1 MRHAALRAVVAAV
14 LLVSASA
21 AFAQTGTPA
30 PVDPHAGHA
39 VAPPVAKPA
48 DSLPADPQVPV
59 TPIPAVTD
67 RDRAAAF
74 PQDLDGHAVHDGAV
88 QYMVLFD
95 QLEWQSDGLTSGLSW
110 DTKTWI
116 GTDLNR
122 VWLRSEGESADGGIE
137 DAEAHALYGRSF
149 ARWWDVVVGVR
160 QDFRPG
166 PSQTWA
172 AIGIQGLA
180 PQWFEVEATLYVGE
194 SAATLA
200 RFEAEYEV
208 LLTNRLM
215 LQPLIE
221 VNLFGKALPERGI
234 GAGLSALETGLRLRY
249 EMRRELA
256 PYVGLVWHRKFFGTA
271 DQARAA
277 GDSVG
282 GWRAV
287 TGVRLWF

>member
-1 MRHAALRAVVAAV
+1 MKRCALTAVVVAM
-14 LLVSASA
+14 LLASASA
-21 AFAQTGTPA
+21 ALAQTGTPA
-30 PVDPHAGHA
+30 PVDPHAGH
-39 VAPPVAKPA
+39 VMAPPVAKPA
-48 DSLPADPQVPV
+48 DSPAPDTQAPV
-59 TPIPAVTD
+59 TPIPALTEQ
-67 RDRAAAF
+67 DRAAAF
-74 PQDLDGHAVHDGAV
+74 PQGLDGHAVHDGAV
-88 QYMVLFD
+88 HYMVLFD

-122 VWLRSEGESADGGIE
+122 AWLRSEGASADGRLE

-149 ARWWDVVVGVR
+149 ARWWDVVVGMR

-180 PQWFEVEATLYVGE
+180 PQWFEVEATLYIGE

-215 LQPLIE
+215 LQPLVE
-221 VNLFGKALPERGI
+221 VNLFGKAVPERGI
-234 GAGLSALETGLRLRY
+234 GAGLSTLETGLRLRY
-249 EMRRELA
+249 EIRREVA
-256 PYVGLVWHRKFFGTA
+256 PYLGLVWHRKFFGTA
-271 DQARAA
+271 DQARAT

-282 GWRAV
+282 GWRAAM
-287 TGVRLWF
+287 GLRLWF